1 MTEFEKVLQECLLA
15 LESGNLS
22 MEECLRR
29 YPRHAMQLEPVLWTS
44 LYLEYGREARPSPAF
59 KARVRARLVEGMRA
73 HPRKS
78 SRFNFIFLRT
88 AASLAVLALVMLAAG
103 TAYAQ
108 SAAPGHPFYAWK
120 LTSERAWR
128 AVSPD
133 PVGTDLAIAERR
145 VDELVSVAGHPD
157 QRAQVLNAY
166 LEVVARLESG
176 MDAENMARVQMALD
190 SQMGELNRS
199 GIFLPQLDPELTPAL
214 DEPAVNPGVTPQ
226 TILESPP
233 VDPSEVVPTS
243 TPIRILET
251 PGVSPTDLP
260 NIVPTIPAPEIQVP
274 TLLP

>member
-103 TAYAQ
+103 T
-108 SAAPGHPFYAWK
+108 G
-120 LTSERAWR
+120 
-128 AVSPD
+128 
-133 PVGTDLAIAERR
+133 
-145 VDELVSVAGHPD
+145 
-157 QRAQVLNAY
+157 N
-166 LEVVARLESG
+166 
-176 MDAENMARVQMALD
+176 
-190 SQMGELNRS
+190 
-199 GIFLPQLDPELTPAL
+199 
-214 DEPAVNPGVTPQ
+214 
-226 TILESPP
+226 
-233 VDPSEVVPTS
+233 
-243 TPIRILET
+243 
-251 PGVSPTDLP
+251 
-260 NIVPTIPAPEIQVP
+260 
-274 TLLP
+274 

>member
-1 MTEFEKVLQECLLA
+1 
-15 LESGNLS
+15 
-22 MEECLRR
+22 
-29 YPRHAMQLEPVLWTS
+29 
-44 LYLEYGREARPSPAF
+44 
-59 KARVRARLVEGMRA
+59 
-73 HPRKS
+73 
-78 SRFNFIFLRT
+78 
-88 AASLAVLALVMLAAG
+88 
-103 TAYAQ
+103 
-108 SAAPGHPFYAWK
+108 
-120 LTSERAWR
+120 
-128 AVSPD
+128 VSPD

-199 GIFLPQLDPELTPAL
+199 GIFLPQFDPELTPAL
-214 DEPAVNPGVTPQ
+214 DEPAVSPGVTPQ
-226 TILESPP
+226 TILESPT
-233 VDPSEVVPTS
+233 VDPSEVLPTS